1 MLKDSAPDSNRP
13 RRIEY
18 KVTKA
23 SSNPFH
29 LFVRDVTRLHTC
41 LSPFDDLLPFN
52 EASTTSWT
60 TPAKAWPS
68 TFSEGPV
75 HSLTSLYRISTAT
88 RLHDNVC
95 KLREGTVRDHD
106 LCREG
111 MYLRPIITKNES
123 LGKSHSMPAI
133 HHAGSRRQGPHVSQR
148 RANSR
153 PDYPFLGLTN
163 HPPATALGVRQP
175 APGLRVQPPFISI
188 LICWFDLLDLT
199 SAIPGLLQTPRPDL
213 SNLCSFVIINFECW
227 ACLMQFLLQMP
238 ALMIP
243 DAMRGLLGLVSG
255 CAVTNMI
262 GTMAGRVSHLSLTSA
277 PRSLRF

>member
-13 RRIEY
+13 RRIDY

-68 TFSEGPV
+68 TFSEGPA

-106 LCREG
+106 LCRED

-133 HHAGSRRQGPHVSQR
+133 HHAGKDPTLANGELIPAPISISWAHQSPASVGAGRPTARSRPTRTASIYLYPDLLVRPVGPHIRYSWTP
-148 RANSR
+148 S
-153 PDYPFLGLTN
+153 DS
-163 HPPATALGVRQP
+163 PAGP
-175 APGLRVQPPFISI
+175 VQS
-188 LICWFDLLDLT
+188 L
-199 SAIPGLLQTPRPDL
+199 
-213 SNLCSFVIINFECW
+213 FVCDH
-227 ACLMQFLLQMP
+227 QF
-238 ALMIP
+238 
-243 DAMRGLLGLVSG
+243 
-255 CAVTNMI
+255 
-262 GTMAGRVSHLSLTSA
+262 
-277 PRSLRF
+277 